1 MHQAAVIDFFAR
13 KICCP
18 GDLSLH
24 SNDTCQPLTSAGLRQ
39 AGDRHNRVSQT
50 GGTSRLA
57 IHRIGKILALLIS
70 CNGIF
75 AIAGCASLFNPSF
88 LSLVTTPTPDA
99 TGIVNDVT
107 LANAPGHVP
116 VFLINN
122 TRFDSPLIDY
132 MESLGIDT
140 SDPDLRPRVRVRTTI
155 NYVNGNSNTIEFL
168 DGSDIV
174 QGTVLTDEGLQ
185 ENPLI
190 PRQLTD
196 NTLTSIVGVCN
207 IATVQ
212 PDASIEVFV
221 PVFLKVI
228 GFESTNILFN
238 VRSLNETI
246 PPRFTILQR
255 DDVDAN
261 FNVTLQRNFDIRD
274 VPVPA
279 SGVQCGS
286 VVAFIL
292 SGTLRVPF
300 VVDELGQTAP
310 GYLDFD
316 DAAQA
321 SNPGRFEFQTTVR

>member
-1 MHQAAVIDFFAR
+1 MD
-13 KICCP
+13 
-18 GDLSLH
+18 
-24 SNDTCQPLTSAGLRQ
+24 SAQNVSHRHLQLRCRLV
-39 AGDRHNRVSQT
+39 AL
-50 GGTSRLA
+50 LA
-57 IHRIGKILALLIS
+57 ICSSIS
-70 CNGIF
+70 TMT
-75 AIAGCASLFNPSF
+75 GCASVFNPSF
-88 LSLVTTPTPDA
+88 LSLVTTPTPDSS
-99 TGIVNDVT
+99 GIVNDVT

-122 TRFDSPLIDY
+122 TRFDSALIDY
-132 MESLGIDT
+132 MQSIGIDT
-140 SDPDLRPRVRVRTTI
+140 SDPNLRPRVRVRTTI

-174 QGTVLTDEGLQ
+174 QGTVLTDDGIQ
-185 ENPLI
+185 ENPLV
-190 PRQLTD
+190 PRQLTE
-196 NTLTSIVGVCN
+196 NTLTSVVGVCN
-207 IATVQ
+207 VGNIQ

-228 GFESTNILFN
+228 GFENTNLIVQ
-238 VRSLNETI
+238 VRVLNETI

-279 SGVQCGS
+279 NGVQCGS

-292 SGTLRVPF
+292 TGTLRVPF
-300 VVDELGQTAP
+300 TVDELGQTAP

-316 DAAQA
+316 DAAEA

>member
-1 MHQAAVIDFFAR
+1 LRGPSRRRFNSRVFV
-13 KICCP
+13 
-18 GDLSLH
+18 
-24 SNDTCQPLTSAGLRQ
+24 PLAF
-39 AGDRHNRVSQT
+39 NP
-50 GGTSRLA
+50 LA
-57 IHRIGKILALLIS
+57 FNPLAFNPLGKFLALLFFCSSIAAIS
-70 CNGIF
+70 
-75 AIAGCASLFNPSF
+75 GCASLFNPSF

-99 TGIVNDVT
+99 TGVVNDVT

-122 TRFDSPLIDY
+122 TRFDSALIDY

-140 SDPDLRPRVRVRTTI
+140 SDPNLRPRVRVRTAI

-174 QGTVLTDEGLQ
+174 QGTVLTDEGIQ
-185 ENPLI
+185 ENPLV
-190 PRQLTD
+190 PRQLTE
-196 NTLTSIVGVCN
+196 NSLTSVVAICN
-207 IATVQ
+207 VESVQ

-238 VRSLNETI
+238 VRTLNETI

-279 SGVQCGS
+279 RGVQCGS

-310 GYLDFD
+310 GFLDTD
-316 DAAQA
+316 GAAEA
-321 SNPGRFEFQTTVR
+321 SNPGRFEVQTTVR

>member
-1 MHQAAVIDFFAR
+1 MHSLEINE
-13 KICCP
+13 P
-18 GDLSLH
+18 GTPQHDCEL
-24 SNDTCQPLTSAGLRQ
+24 
-39 AGDRHNRVSQT
+39 DR
-50 GGTSRLA
+50 GRLA
-57 IHRIGKILALLIS
+57 VQYGPSPIRFSQIRFSQIQKMLCLFAFCVSISALT
-70 CNGIF
+70 
-75 AIAGCASLFNPSF
+75 GCASLFNPSF
-88 LSLVTTPTPDA
+88 LSLVTTPTPDSA
-99 TGIVNDVT
+99 GVVNDVT
-107 LANAPGHVP
+107 LSNAPGHVP

-122 TRFDSPLIDY
+122 TRFDTALIDY

-140 SDPDLRPRVRVRTTI
+140 TDTDLRPRVRVRTTI
-155 NYVNGNSNTIEFL
+155 NYVNGNTNTIEFL

-174 QGTVLTDEGLQ
+174 QGTVLTDEGIQ
-185 ENPLI
+185 ENPLV
-190 PRQLTD
+190 PRQLTE
-196 NTLTSIVGVCN
+196 NSLTSVVAVCN
-207 IATVQ
+207 VGTVQ

-246 PPRFTILQR
+246 PPRFTVLQR
-255 DDVDAN
+255 DEVDDN

-279 SGVQCGS
+279 SSVQCGS

-321 SNPGRFEFQTTVR
+321 SNPGRFEFQTAVR